1 MGRIEL
7 YKDKSDCCG
16 CEACVNICKRNAIKM
31 QEDEYGFYFLKL
43 MLVYVLNVVNVKR
56 YVVIRT
62 KI

>member
-31 QEDEYGFYFLKL
+31 QEDEYGFLFPQIDASLCIECGQCK
-43 MLVYVLNVVNVKR
+43 
-56 YVVIRT
+56 
-62 KI
+62 